1 MTRRQRWVTG
11 AACVASALPLLVA
24 WAQPLVTQNLTGN
37 EVVQAAVG
45 PGGQGFLTPIYV
57 LRGGT
62 NYTLQPAGTTVNLT
76 VPAATAKVVV
86 TGAVTTLN
94 LTLPT
99 APYDGQTVA
108 LACPGGAATA
118 AVGATLPAGV
128 TIVGTAFTACTAGG
142 AGANTAEWIYS
153 TAANVWYRIQ

>member
-1 MTRRQRWVTG
+1 MTRRERWVTG
-11 AACVASALPLLVA
+11 AACVALTLPLLVA

-37 EVVQAAVG
+37 EIVEIAG
-45 PGGQGFLTPIYV
+45 PGGGSGGQTPVYV

-62 NYTLQPAGTTVNLT
+62 NYTLQPTGTTVNLT
-76 VPAATAKVVV
+76 VPATSAKVVV

-118 AVGATLPAGV
+118 AVAATLPAGV